1 MPPLCIGASLAG
13 LTLILW
19 PFAAVVRR
27 LRHSPVARN
36 RADVISFVLVRA
48 VLGVD
53 VLVLG
58 ALLAWL
64 KIGPDHITDAA
75 NPLLITLYVF
85 AWLGV
90 FGALFSTWVAT
101 RFWRDTVGRLWLRIH
116 HTGLAGASLVM
127 AWFFVHWHVAGT
139 TLRF

>member
-1 MPPLCIGASLAG
+1 VPPLCISASLAG
-13 LTLILW
+13 LTLIVW

-27 LRHSPVARN
+27 LRHRPVVRN

-58 ALLAWL
+58 ALIACL
-64 KIGPDHITDAA
+64 KVGPDHITDTAD
-75 NPLLITLYVF
+75 PWLTTVYVF

-101 RFWRDTVGRLWLRIH
+101 HFWRDRVGGLWLRIH

-139 TLRF
+139 TLKF